1 MSTPQHW
8 SKIQERG
15 TLLGMQI
22 LLTVYRIAGR
32 RVLMC
37 VMAPVVLYFYL
48 SGKQAR
54 KASETFRLRAAK
66 LNGQVNTGFWGG
78 YKHFLTFSN
87 AAFDKIDA
95 WLGRI
100 SVADLTY
107 TNEALFQHIRTSGKG
122 AIFIGSHLGN
132 LEVCRALNAHKYASP
147 INVLVFT
154 QNAIKF
160 NSLLQKIHPDVRINM
175 MEVSNITPALMIQL
189 RDKIDQGESL
199 VIVGDRTSVSVSGR
213 VSYVDFMG
221 FPAPFSQGP
230 FILASLLECPVY
242 LLFCL
247 REKTGYH
254 MIFEHFST
262 PLTLPRKDRQSHL
275 DEVIA
280 RFAQRLAFYAA
291 QYPMQWFNFYD
302 FWQQDEDVLRS
313 PSTEKK

>member
-1 MSTPQHW
+1 MSAPQHW

-15 TLLGMQI
+15 TLVGMQI
-22 LLTVYRIAGR
+22 LLGIYRVAGR
-32 RVLMC
+32 RILMC
-37 VMAPVVLYFYL
+37 VMAPVVFYFYL

-54 KASETFRLRAAK
+54 HASAVFRHRAARF
-66 LNGQVNTGFWGG
+66 NPQVNTGFWSG
-78 YKHFLTFSN
+78 YKHFLCFAN

-95 WLGRI
+95 WLGRLSI
-100 SVADLTY
+100 ADLTY
-107 TNEALFQHIRTSGKG
+107 TNEALFQQIRTSGRG

-154 QNAIKF
+154 QHAIKF
-160 NSLLQKIHPDVRINM
+160 NTLLQKIHPDVSINM

-189 RDKIDQGESL
+189 RDKIDDGESL
-199 VIVGDRTSVSVSGR
+199 VIVGDRTSASVSGR

-221 FPAPFSQGP
+221 QPAPFSQGP

-247 REKTGYH
+247 RENNGYH
-254 MIFEHFST
+254 MIFEHFSDL
-262 PLTLPRKDRQSHL
+262 LTLPRKNRHMHL

-280 RFAQRLAFYAA
+280 RYAQRLAHYAG

-302 FWQQDEDVLRS
+302 FWQQDESVTRS
-313 PSTEKK
+313 PNTENN